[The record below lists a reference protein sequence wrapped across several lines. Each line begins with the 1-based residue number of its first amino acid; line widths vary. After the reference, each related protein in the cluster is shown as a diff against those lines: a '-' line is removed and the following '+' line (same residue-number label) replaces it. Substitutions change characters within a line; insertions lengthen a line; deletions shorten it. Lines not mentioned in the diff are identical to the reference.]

1 MSARTC
7 GKCSMCCYL
16 FDLPEL
22 KKPKNKWCQHCNPGK
37 GCSIHNQERPEI
49 CGTYSCSWLLG
60 TGALPDEWFPPKS
73 KMIVNHLVVG
83 DAAII
88 KIVLH
93 HQYPNKWKEEPY
105 HSMIM
110 RMVKDGHVLVQMGA
124 QIVYTN
130 CSQELLHEYV
140 NTICVPVAHALATM
154 HLT

>member
-7 GKCSMCCYL
+7 GECSMCCYL

-22 KKPKNKWCQHCNPGK
+22 KKPKNKWCQHCDPGK

-49 CGTYSCSWLLG
+49 CGAYSCSWLLG
-60 TGALPDEWFPPKS
+60 AGALPDEWFPPKS
-73 KMIVNHLVVG
+73 KMIVNHLVLG

-140 NTICVPVAHALATM
+140 NTICVPVARALATM